1 MKILLRSFQRI
12 LSRVWTMLVD
22 YVDKKNRIRVILDR
36 AKAQIENRVLFS
48 AFHNYRS
55 YVSEEKGRLHRSLDE
70 HVSQQRCK
78 VEIGRVNRAVDQL
91 RFIVAGNCLKRLLKS
106 FLVSGFN
113 RWRSD
118 MRNLRRLRVV
128 GLKIWT
134 RWTSRILAVCF
145 QEWCQM
151 LHIEKERCQMHNV
164 KQLQAENAV
173 LLRWRCAWESLALS
187 CSLNM
192 QRRWKKQVSH
202 VIFALYNVCMEKMHD
217 YGR

>member
-1 MKILLRSFQRI
+1 MKIRLRSLQRI
-12 LSRVWTMLVD
+12 LSRVWTMLAD
-22 YVDKKNRIRVILDR
+22 YVDKKNRIRVILDS
-36 AKAQIENRVLFS
+36 AKVQIESTVLLS
-48 AFHNYRS
+48 AFHTYRS

-78 VEIGRVNRAVDQL
+78 VEIGRVNRALDQL
-91 RFIVAGNCLKRLLKS
+91 RCIVAVNCLKRLMKS
-106 FLVSGFN
+106 ILVSGFN

-118 MRNLRRLRVV
+118 MRNIRRLRVV
-128 GLKIWT
+128 GLKILM

-151 LHIEKERCQMHNV
+151 LNIEQERCQMHNV

-202 VIFALYNVCMEKMHD
+202 VIFAL
-217 YGR
+217 

>member
-12 LSRVWTMLVD
+12 LSLVWTMFVD
-22 YVDKKNRIRVILDR
+22 YVDANNRRRVILDR
-36 AKAQIENRVLFS
+36 AKARIENRVLLS
-48 AFHNYRS
+48 AFHTYRS

-78 VEIGRVNRAVDQL
+78 VEIGRVNRALDQL
-91 RFIVAGNCLKRLLKS
+91 RCIVAVNCLKRLMNS

-118 MRNLRRLRVV
+118 MRNMRRLRVV
-128 GLKIWT
+128 GLKILK

-145 QEWCQM
+145 REWCQM
-151 LHIEKERCQMHNV
+151 LNIEQEWCQMHNV

-202 VIFALYNVCMEKMHD
+202 VIFAL
-217 YGR
+217 